1 MVTANIHSILD
12 ANDKLQ
18 NATGTYDTIS
28 AYVDDVKRLKQSDRL
43 AKAMDNALTEVAGN
57 SDVGKINDLKTMHN
71 ELQTIHETLNM
82 TTLAAA
88 SE

>member
-43 AKAMDNALTEVAGN
+43 AKAMDNALAGVAGN
-57 SDVGKINDLKTMHN
+57 SGVDKINDLKTMHN